1 MEKKYG
7 VWAVRSAASIFGAAQ
22 SWCKENGRP
31 IEFDT
36 MAEAEAY
43 AKELNE
49 TMRSA
54 NLHYYAKEK
63 EPERQAVPSA
73 QPENPLRAAELTEEG
88 QTGNYNMIDGQ
99 INNEPPKPS
108 IREHLKSEHP
118 EQEHRQNPPT
128 APERER

>member
-7 VWAVRSAASIFGAAQ
+7 VWAVRGSGSIFGAAQ

-43 AKELNE
+43 ARELNIS
-49 TMRSA
+49 MRSA

-63 EPERQAVPSA
+63 ESERRPPAR
-73 QPENPLRAAELTEEG
+73 PENPLRTAELTIEG
-88 QTGNYNMIDGQ
+88 QSGNYNMIDGQ
-99 INNEPPKPS
+99 INNEQPKPS
-108 IREHLKSEHP
+108 IREHLKTEQP
-118 EQEHRQNPPT
+118 EREPRRDPPA